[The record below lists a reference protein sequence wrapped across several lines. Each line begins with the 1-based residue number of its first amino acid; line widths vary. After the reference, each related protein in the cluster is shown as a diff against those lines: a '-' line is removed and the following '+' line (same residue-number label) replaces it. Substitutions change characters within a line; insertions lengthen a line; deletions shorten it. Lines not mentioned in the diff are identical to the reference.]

1 MMGRPK
7 GGLNNKW
14 TYEDRIKVVTRHIDE
29 HISAA
34 KLSQE
39 TGIPKGTINGWI
51 DRFMRDGKEG
61 LKNKKKTGN
70 HFSALHTSKS
80 LTEIERLQL
89 EILKRDIEI
98 ARLKR
103 YQVKGVGVNKEFVT
117 LKTRIPNS
125 T

>member
-1 MMGRPK
+1 
-7 GGLNNKW
+7 
-14 TYEDRIKVVTRHIDE
+14 
-29 HISAA
+29 
-34 KLSQE
+34 
-39 TGIPKGTINGWI
+39 
-51 DRFMRDGKEG
+51 MRDGKRF
-61 LKNKKKTGN
+61 KTRKDRKS
-70 HFSALHTSKS
+70 FSALHTSKS

>member
-14 TYEDRIKVVTRHIDE
+14 TYEDRIKVVTRHVDE

-98 ARLKR
+98 ARLKKG
-103 YQVKGVGVNKEFVT
+103 YQVKGVGVNKAFVT
-117 LKTRIPNS
+117 LKDKNS
-125 T
+125 K

>member
-80 LTEIERLQL
+80 LTELERLQL

-103 YQVKGVGVNKEFVT
+103 VPGERSWCKQGVRYFKD
-117 LKTRIPNS
+117 KNS
-125 T
+125 K

>member
-61 LKNKKKTGN
+61 LKNKRKTGN

-98 ARLKR
+98 ARLKKG

-117 LKTRIPNS
+117 LKDKNS
-125 T
+125 K

>member
-80 LTEIERLQL
+80 LTELERLQL

-98 ARLKR
+98 ARLKKG

-117 LKTRIPNS
+117 LKDKNS
-125 T
+125 K

>member
-1 MMGRPK
+1 MGRPK

-98 ARLKR
+98 ARLKKE

-117 LKTRIPNS
+117 LKDKNS
-125 T
+125 K

>member
-98 ARLKR
+98 ARLKKG

-117 LKTRIPNS
+117 LKDKNS
-125 T
+125 K

>member
-1 MMGRPK
+1 
-7 GGLNNKW
+7 
-14 TYEDRIKVVTRHIDE
+14 
-29 HISAA
+29 
-34 KLSQE
+34 
-39 TGIPKGTINGWI
+39 NGWI

-98 ARLKR
+98 ARLKKG
-103 YQVKGVGVNKEFVT
+103 YQVKGVGVNKAFVT
-117 LKTRIPNS
+117 LKDKNPK
-125 T
+125 

>member
-14 TYEDRIKVVTRHIDE
+14 TYEDRIKVVTRHVDE

-98 ARLKR
+98 ARLKKG
-103 YQVKGVGVNKEFVT
+103 YHVKGVGVNKEFVT
-117 LKTRIPNS
+117 LKDKNS
-125 T
+125 K

>member
-89 EILKRDIEI
+89 EI
-98 ARLKR
+98 
-103 YQVKGVGVNKEFVT
+103 
-117 LKTRIPNS
+117 
-125 T
+125 

>member
-1 MMGRPK
+1 MGRPK

>member
-51 DRFMRDGKEG
+51 DRFMRDGNEG

-98 ARLKR
+98 ARLKKG

-117 LKTRIPNS
+117 LKDKNS
-125 T
+125 K

>member
-1 MMGRPK
+1 MGRPK

-80 LTEIERLQL
+80 LTELERLQL

-98 ARLKR
+98 ARLKKG

-117 LKTRIPNS
+117 LKDKNS
-125 T
+125 K

>member
-98 ARLKR
+98 ARLKKE

-117 LKTRIPNS
+117 LKDKNS
-125 T
+125 K

>member
-1 MMGRPK
+1 MGRPK

-98 ARLKR
+98 ARLKKG

-117 LKTRIPNS
+117 LKDKNS
-125 T
+125 K

>member
-1 MMGRPK
+1 MGRPK

-14 TYEDRIKVVTRHIDE
+14 TYEDRIKVVTRHVDE

-98 ARLKR
+98 ARLKKG

-117 LKTRIPNS
+117 LKDKNS
-125 T
+125 K

>member
-14 TYEDRIKVVTRHIDE
+14 TYEDRIKVVTRHVDE

-98 ARLKR
+98 ARLKKG

-117 LKTRIPNS
+117 LKDKNS
-125 T
+125 K

>member
-1 MMGRPK
+1 MGRPK

-14 TYEDRIKVVTRHIDE
+14 TYEDRIKVVTRYTDE

-34 KLSQE
+34 E
-39 TGIPKGTINGWI
+39 TITSPKGTINGWI

-61 LKNKKKTGN
+61 LKNKEKDR
-70 HFSALHTSKS
+70 KS

-98 ARLKR
+98 ARLKKG
-103 YQVKGVGVNKEFVT
+103 YQVKGVGVNKAFVT
-117 LKTRIPNS
+117 LKDKNS
-125 T
+125 K